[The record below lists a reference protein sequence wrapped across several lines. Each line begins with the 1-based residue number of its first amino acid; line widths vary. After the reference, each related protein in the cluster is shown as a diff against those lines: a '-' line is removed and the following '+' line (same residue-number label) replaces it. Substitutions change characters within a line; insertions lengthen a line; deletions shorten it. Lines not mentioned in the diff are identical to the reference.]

1 MKTIPY
7 GRQYIDR
14 HDLRE
19 IKNVIYDDYITTGKS
34 VEKFENNIKKF
45 TNAKYA
51 LTCNSGTSALYLAFK
66 SIDIGPNDNILIPS
80 INFVAASNMLT
91 TLGANIFLV
100 DVNKNTG
107 QITPQDI
114 EYCIKKNNLKNIKA
128 IITMYLGGNPIN
140 VINFFKIKKKL
151 KCYLIEDAC
160 HALGSTYINNGK
172 NYKIGSCQHSDI
184 STFSMHPL
192 KSITSGEG
200 GIITTNSNK
209 IFKKSSLQR
218 NHGIVRSKKH
228 YHYNIKEAGMN
239 FRLSDINS
247 ALAISQ
253 LKKIE
258 SFIKRRNQ
266 IRILYNHL
274 LSKNE
279 FLLKR
284 NYKTEETISACH
296 LYQIQ
301 VDFDKLK
308 INRNKLMDE
317 LKKKN
322 IITQVHYIPIYEHTL
337 YKKLKKKFLT
347 NTDFFYRST
356 ISLPIFF
363 KLKNSEINYI
373 CKTLNSILIKFKK
386 N

>member
-7 GRQYIDR
+7 GHQYIDR

-34 VEKFENNIKKF
+34 VKKFENNIKKF

-209 IFKKSSLQR
+209 IFKRSSLQR

>member
-209 IFKKSSLQR
+209 IFKRSSLQR

>member
-7 GRQYIDR
+7 GHQYIDR

-34 VEKFENNIKKF
+34 VKKFENNIKKF

-209 IFKKSSLQR
+209 IFKRSSLQR

-317 LKKKN
+317 LKKK
-322 IITQVHYIPIYEHTL
+322 I
-337 YKKLKKKFLT
+337 
-347 NTDFFYRST
+347 
-356 ISLPIFF
+356 
-363 KLKNSEINYI
+363 
-373 CKTLNSILIKFKK
+373 
-386 N
+386 